1 MDKGAR
7 KIMKKKV
14 MIGVLTVTSL
24 LMVACGNSEADT
36 KKETKKGDETL
47 VVSTFGLSEDIVKK
61 DIIAP
66 FEKSNDAKVTLE
78 VGNSA
83 DRYTK
88 LLNNPNAGIDVIELA
103 QANATQGDA
112 KDLFE
117 KITEKEVPNVKEL
130 TTGAKEVFD
139 SGAGVPVAVNS
150 IGIVY
155 NKEKLGK
162 EITSWDDLWSDDL
175 KGKISVPDISTTAG
189 PLMLYVASDHAGVD
203 ITSDKGKAAFDAMKD
218 LKPNV
223 VKTYSKSSDLANMF
237 QSGEIEVAVVA
248 DFAVDIIQKVSE
260 HAVYVVPESGTYA
273 NYNTINVPKN
283 AKNKELAY
291 KFVNDR
297 ISKESQKTKAI
308 SLNEGPTNSQV
319 QLDEA
324 QAKNKTYGA
333 VADRAK
339 NVDFTFIDKN
349 LSDWIDQWNRTMNQ

>member
-1 MDKGAR
+1 
-7 KIMKKKV
+7 MKKKL
-14 MIGVLTVTSL
+14 MIGILATATL
-24 LMVACGNSEADT
+24 LMAACGNSEADT
-36 KKETKKGDETL
+36 KSDSKSGSNAL

-61 DIIAP
+61 DIIKP
-66 FEKSNDAKVTLE
+66 FEESNDAKVTLE

-103 QANATQGDA
+103 QANATQGNEEG
-112 KDLFE
+112 LFE
-117 KITEKEVPNVKEL
+117 KITEKEVPNIKDL
-130 TTGAKEVFD
+130 TTGAKEVYE
-139 SGAGVPVAVNS
+139 SGAGVPIAVNS

-162 EITSWDDLWSDDL
+162 DITSWDDLWSSDL

-189 PLMLYVASDHAGVD
+189 PLMLYIASDHAGVD
-203 ITSDKGKAAFDAMKD
+203 ITTDKGEAAFEAMKE

-248 DFAVDIIQKVSE
+248 DFAVDIIQGASE
-260 HAVYVVPESGTYA
+260 NATYVVPESGTYA

-291 KFVNDR
+291 AFVNDR
-297 ISKESQKTKAI
+297 ISEESQKTKAI
-308 SLNEGPTNSQV
+308 SLNEGPTNSKV
-319 QLDEA
+319 TLDEE

-339 NVDFTFIDKN
+339 TVDFVFINEN
-349 LSDWIDQWNRTMNQ
+349 LSNWVDQWNRTMNQ